1 MPNKSL
7 GNNQQNNMTH
17 NTITKS
23 PEEQLIRENNKNT
36 EISREAQL
44 KIIEKIEKW
53 KKENHETGDRL
64 KKYEGNTYPAH
75 ITDNTTDKW
84 PLWRQLAGHVN
95 FELLMVQY
103 LHKKENPLDELLEMM
118 LNSITRNVVNCYS
131 LKGVEEVERKKSKE
145 KEDKYKEKIE
155 RLLNETFPFDKLKE
169 KPSQLSRF
177 GISRCYLDTV
187 NGIDYSNY
195 IIDAYKERE
204 EEFKKEVQ
212 ELEVELKE
220 KELMIE
226 ELEERVKI
234 EQEEVKKFHQK
245 SEEWNKW
252 KTAEIV
258 AKHDAREKEL
268 LRKIEI
274 LENNFDWLK
283 NKEQIIKEYKDR
295 ELPALPKKQKQ
306 SRILK
311 FKKLVNKV
319 KEKTNEKF
327 QAFIVQ
333 KSK

>member
-1 MPNKSL
+1 MV
-7 GNNQQNNMTH
+7 
-17 NTITKS
+17 NTINT
-23 PEEQLIRENNKNT
+23 LIERNKELLNKIKELENNKNT

-44 KIIEKIEKW
+44 KIIDKIEKW

-75 ITDNTTDKW
+75 ITDNTTDEW

-95 FELLMVQY
+95 FELLFTTYTSEEELTVDFIVEKM
-103 LHKKENPLDELLEMM
+103 LDT
-118 LNSITRNVVNCYS
+118 ITRKVISYYN
-131 LKGVEEVERKKSKE
+131 LKGLEEVERKKSKE

-169 KPSQLSRF
+169 KPSQLNKW
-177 GISRCYLDTV
+177 GVSRCYLDTV

-204 EEFKKEVQ
+204 DEFKKEVQ
-212 ELEVELKE
+212 KLEVELKE

-234 EQEEVKKFHQK
+234 EQEEVEKFHQK

-319 KEKTNEKF
+319 KKKTNEKF